1 MLGSAS
7 PGNMNR
13 PMVERPERSTRAK
26 GQRGNEGE
34 SSDMPTAV
42 SNIDNIQPHKVQW
55 KKRSEELQSR
65 INELEEE
72 NALLK
77 QQLEQRPSANQGEK
91 MDNTA
96 TDPES
101 DTDWSSNSSTDSTDS
116 RSSDTSSSS
125 SDGRKK
131 KRKHKKKNKKKS
143 KKASKMSKNKGL
155 RVTTIS
161 DVVKRYRR
169 VLKLIQKGRK
179 MSSAFLKARVSRN
192 AVKDTAAIAELYI
205 AERSVL
211 DEIKGEQRLLHF
223 AKLCQSKIVGELAL
237 KIEDLKRKK
246 KLIPFSKKGLKGQE

>member
-1 MLGSAS
+1 
-7 PGNMNR
+7 
-13 PMVERPERSTRAK
+13 
-26 GQRGNEGE
+26 
-34 SSDMPTAV
+34 
-42 SNIDNIQPHKVQW
+42 
-55 KKRSEELQSR
+55 
-65 INELEEE
+65 
-72 NALLK
+72 
-77 QQLEQRPSANQGEK
+77 

-101 DTDWSSNSSTDSTDS
+101 DTDWSTNSSTDSTDS
-116 RSSDTSSSS
+116 SSSDTSSSS

-143 KKASKMSKNKGL
+143 KKASKKSKNKGL

-161 DVVKRYRR
+161 DVVKRYRH
-169 VLKLIQKGRK
+169 VLKLIQQSRK
-179 MSSAFLKARVSRN
+179 MSRAFLKARVSRN

-211 DEIKGEQRLLHF
+211 DEIKGEQTLLHF

-246 KLIPFSKKGLKGQE
+246 KLIPFFKKWLKGQG

>member
-1 MLGSAS
+1 
-7 PGNMNR
+7 
-13 PMVERPERSTRAK
+13 
-26 GQRGNEGE
+26 
-34 SSDMPTAV
+34 
-42 SNIDNIQPHKVQW
+42 
-55 KKRSEELQSR
+55 
-65 INELEEE
+65 
-72 NALLK
+72 
-77 QQLEQRPSANQGEK
+77 

-143 KKASKMSKNKGL
+143 KKASKNKGL

-211 DEIKGEQRLLHF
+211 DEIEGEQRLLHF
-223 AKLCQSKIVGELAL
+223 AKLCQSKMVGELAL

>member
-1 MLGSAS
+1 MYQHMIFHQLSSAL
-7 PGNMNR
+7 PGNM
-13 PMVERPERSTRAK
+13 MERPERSTRAK

-42 SNIDNIQPHKVQW
+42 SNIENIQPHKVQW

-101 DTDWSSNSSTDSTDS
+101 DTDSSSNSSTDSTDS

-143 KKASKMSKNKGL
+143 KKASKNKGL

-179 MSSAFLKARVSRN
+179 MSRAFLKARVSRN

-211 DEIKGEQRLLHF
+211 DGIKGEQRLLHL

-237 KIEDLKRKK
+237 KIEELKRKK
-246 KLIPFSKKGLKGQE
+246 KLIPFSKKG